1 MTPTTVPATADS
13 RLKAMHRQMW
23 ASGDYTRVA
32 DVVIP
37 TLGRHLGEASGI
49 GPGDRVIDIGAGAGN
64 ASLPAA
70 RAGAVVVA
78 TDLTPELLDS
88 GRARAE
94 AEGLDLTWQV
104 ADAEALPFGDGEF
117 DVAISTVGV
126 MFAPHH
132 QIAADEPLRVVR
144 PGGRIAMANWTPA
157 GFIGRMF
164 AMMKPYAP
172 PPPPGAQPPPLWGDA
187 DHVAGL
193 FGERVRDVSAA
204 TVPLAVD
211 CFGSGEDFRDF
222 FKAHYGPTIAI
233 YRAIADDPDAVAALD
248 SALAG
253 LGRSQDTG
261 DGRMDW
267 EYLLWTGTR
276 L

>member
-37 TLGRHLGEASGI
+37 TLGRNLVEASGI

-204 TVPLAVD
+204 TALLAVD